1 MSRDGT
7 EVYRMGSSCPF
18 TSGTLAGVCLAVFV
32 AFYNHDSRFDFR
44 LEMFDMSLEG
54 EFTV

>member
-1 MSRDGT
+1 MTSPKSRIGRI
-7 EVYRMGSSCPF
+7 VSF
-18 TSGTLAGVCLAVFV
+18 TKFGGVSEGGFV
-32 AFYNHDSRFDFR
+32 VDQKADSRFDFR